1 MTETRATYETGAS
14 PVAKPHGSSGHRR
27 QGRNHP
33 LRADPRLR
41 VAVADFPG
49 CRPVRVSRQEIDSW
63 EGRFEYWDA
72 RTEVAMVAED
82 VTTYHEYPSQRL
94 ARLTEIIAASR
105 GSPIDTVGCADLLL
119 RDQHGHKARIMQAD
133 QTVYLH
139 PHRDRPQGPA
149 MEVDQKLPDVVL
161 EVDHTTDAYRKKVE
175 LYEAWGF
182 PELWVEVPDAR
193 SPSRPKSK
201 VPGLRIHVLGAAGCF
216 EERTASAA
224 FPGWTATAI
233 HRALNENK
241 LSEETVATLRRIGR
255 ALGERE
261 GTTQDDS
268 PFLRAERLDA
278 QRALLGELAKARL
291 DASDAQRLQLLLAG
305 VDDPDVLARVG
316 RGLADGAS
324 GAELASMLAD
334 LGFVEACQQS
344 IFRDRCRQPGRRPDV
359 DAVFRANDRSLA

>member
-1 MTETRATYETGAS
+1 MTETRASYRALPDAE
-14 PVAKPHGSSGHRR
+14 PIRHRER
-27 QGRNHP
+27 PPQGRRLP

-41 VAVADFPG
+41 VAMADFPG
-49 CRPVRVSRQEIDSW
+49 CRPVRISRQEIDSW

-72 RTEVAMVAED
+72 RTEIAMVAEQ

-94 ARLTEIIAASR
+94 ARLTEVIAASR

-119 RDQHGHKARIMQAD
+119 RDRHGDKARIMQAD

-139 PHRDRPQGPA
+139 PARDRPRGPA
-149 MEVDQKLPDVVL
+149 MEVGQKLPDVVL
-161 EVDHTTDAYRKKVE
+161 EVDHTTDVYRKKIE

-182 PELWVEVPDAR
+182 PELWVEVPDAG
-193 SPSRPKSK
+193 SPSRPKGK

-224 FPGWTATAI
+224 FPDWTATAI
-233 HRALNENK
+233 HRALNEEQ

-278 QRALLGELAKARL
+278 QRTLLAEQARTRL
-291 DASDAQRLQLLLAG
+291 GASDVHRLRLLLAA
-305 VDDPDVLARVG
+305 VDDPEVLARVG
-316 RGLADGAS
+316 KGLVNGAS
-324 GAELASMLAD
+324 GAELASMLA
-334 LGFVEACQQS
+334 G
-344 IFRDRCRQPGRRPDV
+344 
-359 DAVFRANDRSLA
+359 